1 MIYFCYFVL
10 DLFWGFVGVL
20 WVFGLF
26 LGCCFFCAAFMF
38 FCCCFFVLLFVCFW
52 VSRGHRLLRRPG
64 VILIDLSVIRKC
76 MSLKALDS
84 YIDLPFR
91 RHISVNKCADCVVK
105 QNISFLSSFPGV
117 QLAVSS
123 AAIIY

>member
-1 MIYFCYFVL
+1 
-10 DLFWGFVGVL
+10 
-20 WVFGLF
+20 
-26 LGCCFFCAAFMF
+26 
-38 FCCCFFVLLFVCFW
+38 
-52 VSRGHRLLRRPG
+52 
-64 VILIDLSVIRKC
+64 

-91 RHISVNKCADCVVK
+91 RHISVNKCAECVVK

-123 AAIIY
+123 AAIIYWHDLMLKFIKSGILFQGFVYEGEREKRFI